1 MKGHNPKIVGIK
13 IVEGK
18 AVKKDVVRQ
27 TESRDARSIRQ
38 AKSALVIQKKVKDIE
53 TKLRKER
60 QENKKTVPFWKDV
73 FLNKKLKPFID
84 KDLSTKYKLHFDEV
98 EYYNKKDMKE
108 NNISAQPQIFVFY
121 SPKERIKNTRRK
133 NVIDPEDELENSGL
147 LTVNEA
153 LLMYPALKTKH
164 KKSYNFTLGPGL
176 GPEHF
181 W

>member
-1 MKGHNPKIVGIK
+1 MVLDSRNRASNGIK

-18 AVKKDVVRQ
+18 AVKKDLVRQ

-108 NNISAQPQIFVFY
+108 NNISAQPQVFVFY
-121 SPKERIKNTRRK
+121 SPKERIKNT
-133 NVIDPEDELENSGL
+133 
-147 LTVNEA
+147 
-153 LLMYPALKTKH
+153 H
-164 KKSYNFTLGPGL
+164 
-176 GPEHF
+176 
-181 W
+181 